1 MYVKMRNNFQVTYI
15 DQTFRYNLGNMQ
27 NGEMHEG
34 GDAGSQQ
41 DRGRRR
47 FRRARRP
54 GNSTS
59 DKQDRGEKVNY

>member
-1 MYVKMRNNFQVTYI
+1 
-15 DQTFRYNLGNMQ
+15 MQ
-27 NGEMHEG
+27 NGEIHEG

-59 DKQDRGEKVNY
+59 DKQERGEKVNY

>member
-1 MYVKMRNNFQVTYI
+1 MRNIFLSLISTKIFLKNNIY
-15 DQTFRYNLGNMQ
+15 LGNMQ

-59 DKQDRGEKVNY
+59 DKQDRGEKVNN

>member
-1 MYVKMRNNFQVTYI
+1 MWRWEIIFSHLYR
-15 DQTFRYNLGNMQ
+15 QTFLKYLGNMQ

-47 FRRARRP
+47 FRRAARRP

-59 DKQDRGEKVNY
+59 DKQERGDKVNNY

>member
-1 MYVKMRNNFQVTYI
+1 
-15 DQTFRYNLGNMQ
+15 MQ

-47 FRRARRP
+47 FRRAARRP

-59 DKQDRGEKVNY
+59 DKQERGDKVNHY

>member
-1 MYVKMRNNFQVTYI
+1 MRNIFSHLYRQNFLKIY
-15 DQTFRYNLGNMQ
+15 LGNMQ
-27 NGEMHEG
+27 NGEVHEG

-59 DKQDRGEKVNY
+59 DKQERGEKVNN